1 MSSDEPV
8 DPPAAEPAERA
19 QPTEPTPG
27 PDLVRASLD
36 AARAEARKRGLRTGR
51 PGVVERRG
59 GARRRGGFSGA
70 GPDERDPQPLGAA
83 LRGLVEAK
91 DWTATVADAS
101 VMGRWDEIVGADLAA
116 HCRPES
122 LRDGELS
129 LVAESTA
136 WATQVRALSGTLLK
150 RLRDEL
156 GPGVV
161 TKIRVH
167 GPTAPSWQRG
177 PRRIAGRGPRDT
189 YG

>member
-1 MSSDEPV
+1 MSADDETPQPAE
-8 DPPAAEPAERA
+8 PPAPPPVPEGV
-19 QPTEPTPG
+19 TG
-27 PDLVRASLD
+27 SDLVRASLD
-36 AARAEARKRGLRTGR
+36 AARADARRKGLRTGR
-51 PGVVERRG
+51 PGVVDRR
-59 GARRRGGFSGA
+59 RRRGGLSGA
-70 GPDERDPQPLGAA
+70 GPDDRDPQPFGAA

-91 DWTATVADAS
+91 GWTATVADAS

-136 WATQVRALSGTLLK
+136 WATQIRALSGRLLQ
-150 RLRDEL
+150 RLREEL